1 LLEITKSV
9 LDELDTKVNVILE
22 DRQGGEEGILAG
34 IESAETRWN
43 AQRLALSENLS
54 SVILEPTTGRAWQY
68 SRAGHL
74 VAQNQETSVV
84 VAKSK
89 GTPYAICVPWEDG
102 LWSCSIIDNGMLIK
116 VIKARL

>member
-1 LLEITKSV
+1 MAEITESV
-9 LDELDTKVNVILE
+9 LDELDTKANVIPE
-22 DRQGGEEGILAG
+22 DRQGGVEGILAG

-43 AQRLALSENLS
+43 AQRLALKENLS

-74 VAQNQETSVV
+74 VAQNEETSVV

-89 GTPYAICVPWEDG
+89 GTAYAICVPWKDG
-102 LWSCSIIDNGMLIK
+102 LWNCSIIDNGMLIK
-116 VIKARL
+116 AIQTRL

>member
-1 LLEITKSV
+1 MAETTKSL
-9 LDELDTKVNVILE
+9 LDEIDTKAIVILE
-22 DRQGGEEGILAG
+22 DRQGGEEGIVAG

-43 AQRLALSENLS
+43 AQRLALKENLS

-89 GTPYAICVPWEDG
+89 GTAYAICVPRKDG
-102 LWSCSIIDNGMLIK
+102 LWHCSIIDNGMLL
-116 VIKARL
+116 KAIQTRL